1 MKLKTLIA
9 AGAAMSALAAPAVAD
24 AHRNADYRDVKSHVR
39 IADRSLDR
47 VTRLVGVGDLSEA
60 KDELRKHRRHIR
72 AAVKD
77 AGRTLDS
84 ADSTRDLRRV
94 ALGYRSV
101 ARQQAVDS
109 AQYTQLLGSVTGSLQ
124 TQLARVLN
132 ASLSEREDVLDQLT
146 ALVDELPAG
155 SQVGVSRWIRHL
167 TNDGDAQVGAL
178 LGLLTQAQTQFPP
191 NVQALLARALELAT
205 GAVEEA
211 MGRLDGL
218 AAMLPPQAQQP
229 VQMAIDQVQVT
240 LTMVRAMLESLVGT
254 LPAVSGGQVPALP
267 DFGSLLPGLQNVLPG
282 FGGTLP
288 GSGELLGNLTNILPA
303 LQGLIPNLGQGLPV
317 VGGGGGGVPGVDQI
331 LDQVGTLV
339 PGLGEL
345 LNNLVG
351 DVGVL
356 PGGETGGGTGGGATD
371 PVTGLL
377 DNLLGGLLGGLL

>member
-1 MKLKTLIA
+1 MKLRSLTA
-9 AGAAMSALAAPAVAD
+9 AGAALAVLALPSAAA
-24 AHRNADYRDVKSHVR
+24 AHSNPDYRDVTSHVR

-60 KDELRKHRRHIR
+60 NDELRKHRSHIR

-77 AGRTLDS
+77 AGRTLRS
-84 ADSTRDLRRV
+84 ADNTRDLRRV

-101 ARQQAVDS
+101 ARQQGIDA
-109 AQYTQLLGSVTGSLQ
+109 AQYTQLLGSVTGSFQ

-178 LGLLTQAQTQFPP
+178 LGLLTQSQTAFPP
-191 NVQALLARALELAT
+191 NVQDLLATALELAT

-218 AAMLPPQAQQP
+218 AAMLPAQAREP
-229 VQMAIDQVQVT
+229 VEMALAQVQTT
-240 LTMVRAMLESLVGT
+240 LTMVRGMLESFVGT
-254 LPAVSGGQVPALP
+254 LPAVSPGEVPALP
-267 DFGSLLPGLQNVLPG
+267 DFATLLPGLQNVLPG

-288 GSGELLGNLTNILPA
+288 GSDELLGNLTNILPA
-303 LQGLIPNLGQGLPV
+303 LQGLIPGLGQGLP
-317 VGGGGGGVPGVDQI
+317 GLGGGGVPGADQI
-331 LDQVGTLV
+331 LSQLGTLV
-339 PGLGEL
+339 PGLGDL
-345 LNNLVG
+345 LDNLVG

-356 PGGETGGGTGGGATD
+356 PGGGTGGGATD
-371 PVTGLL
+371 PVSGLL
-377 DNLLGGLLGGLL
+377 DNLLGGLLGGLLG